1 MEKVEITKS
10 KLDNLA
16 TAISAKSGAT
26 LPLTIAQMQTA
37 VNGIPAPITVES
49 LSVTSNGTYTAQSG
63 SAYSPITVNVPTI
76 TITQSGS
83 NLSIS

>member
-1 MEKVEITKS
+1 MEKVSITKS

-37 VNGIPAPITVES
+37 VNGIPAPITVTS
-49 LSVTSNGTYTAQSG
+49 LSVTENGTYTAQSG
-63 SAYSPITVNVPTI
+63 SAYSPITVNVPTV